1 MQYVFHNILELISLI
16 IAFLYYP
23 SIKGCFMKFFLP
35 FLLFIFIAEA
45 IASLFVIRDDVRS
58 NIGLQYL
65 ISIVETI
72 FYGYIFYNLSDKKWI
87 KKVALLQSSCFFLI
101 YISSFFFL
109 GRDVNIFTLCLTLY
123 GFSLS
128 IIAILHIYNKFI
140 DEEYIDIVKDS
151 GFWIAFGISIFFS
164 GISIV
169 LMLHEFILKNN
180 LNLFGIKLYNFIP
193 RVLSI
198 ILYSSISIAII
209 LCKKKNKTSL
219 LPL

>member
-1 MQYVFHNILELISLI
+1 MQYVFHNILELVSLVI
-16 IAFLYYP
+16 VVYYYP
-23 SIKGCFMKFFLP
+23 SIRYSFMKFFLP

-45 IASLFVIRDDVRS
+45 ITSLQVIRDDVRS
-58 NIGLQYL
+58 NVGLQYL

-72 FYGYIFYNLSDKKWI
+72 FYGYIFYNLSHRNGLKKI
-87 KKVALLQSSCFFLI
+87 ILIQSISFFLI
-101 YISSFFFL
+101 YLSLFFFF
-109 GRDVNIFTLCLTLY
+109 GSKVSIFTFCLTLY

-128 IIAILHIYNKFI
+128 IIAIGHIYNKFI
-140 DEEYIDIVKDS
+140 DEEYIDIVKDP
-151 GFWIAFGISIFFS
+151 GFWIAFGVSIFFS
-164 GISIV
+164 GISIA
-169 LMLHEFILKNN
+169 LILHEFILKNN